1 MARKYVQ
8 IIDTKVYLNLDGNL
22 SVKFPY
28 VSKEERLTKYKFVNL
43 LIDNFGYL
51 EGFFHLIKENN
62 HQDFISTIEDIS
74 EDEDIDHC
82 IVVYQNQNE
91 QGLHIKDT
99 DVFGIDDSFYPINE
113 TECFDQRLCS
123 SIWHALV
130 LSGFI
135 VHEEYKDELLNK
147 EITNHEN
154 MVNTKKET
162 KMNNLKDTL
171 RTAFVM
177 NKNSAINATTV
188 VAGKALNRKACQLIR
203 KQKGLPPFIT
213 MFTESNFGEAL
224 VGNLIA
230 IGIMSFTDDPKALTA
245 ARAMIEAGSFQ
256 VMENLNIEGFLSNLL
271 SGVVLQDDKEVEQ
284 VILPVN
290 TKVEPKK
297 N

>member
-1 MARKYVQ
+1 MVRKYVQ
-8 IIDTKVYLNLDGNL
+8 ILDTKVYLNLDGNL

-43 LIDNFGYL
+43 LIDNFSYL

-113 TECFDQRLCS
+113 TECFDQRLYS
-123 SIWHALV
+123 SIWYALV
-130 LSGFI
+130 SEFI
-135 VHEEYKDELLNK
+135 VHEEDDFLEK
-147 EITNHEN
+147 ISNHEQDL
-154 MVNTKKET
+154 VNTKKET
-162 KMNNLKDTL
+162 KMNNLKDVL

-177 NKNSAINATTV
+177 NKNSAVNATTV

-203 KQKGLPPFIT
+203 KQKGLPAFVS

-230 IGIMSFTDDPKALTA
+230 IGIMSFTDDPKALMA

-284 VILPVN
+284 AILPVN

>member
-1 MARKYVQ
+1 MVRKYVQ
-8 IIDTKVYLNLDGNL
+8 ILDTKVYLNLDGSL

-28 VSKEERLTKYKFVNL
+28 VSKEERLTKYRFVNL
-43 LIDNFGYL
+43 LIDNFSYL
-51 EGFFHLIKENN
+51 EDFFHLIKESN
-62 HQDFISTIEDIS
+62 HQDFISTIENIS
-74 EDEDIDHC
+74 ENEDVDFC

-91 QGLHIKDT
+91 QGLYIKDRI
-99 DVFGIDDSFYPINE
+99 VFGIDESFYPVNE
-113 TECFDQRLCS
+113 TEYFDQRIYS
-123 SIWHALV
+123 SIWYALV
-130 LSGFI
+130 SEFI
-135 VHEEYKDELLNK
+135 VHEEDEDLNK
-147 EITNHEN
+147 EISNHEQN

-203 KQKGLPPFIT
+203 KQKGLPPFVA

-230 IGIMSFTDDPKALTA
+230 IGIMSFTDDPKALIA

-256 VMENLNIEGFLSNLL
+256 VMENLNIEGFLTNLL
-271 SGVVLQDDKEVEQ
+271 SGVVLQDDKEDEQ
-284 VILPVN
+284 VVLPVN
-290 TKVEPKK
+290 HKIEAKK
-297 N
+297 TGK